1 MLQESENPVS
11 CNYYDVHDL
20 NKTQIYQYD
29 LSINHLNIEYLS
41 SRIHEL

>member
-20 NKTQIYQYD
+20 NKTQIYQYN
-29 LSINHLNIEYLS
+29 LSIIHLNIEYLAS
-41 SRIHEL
+41 QIHEL